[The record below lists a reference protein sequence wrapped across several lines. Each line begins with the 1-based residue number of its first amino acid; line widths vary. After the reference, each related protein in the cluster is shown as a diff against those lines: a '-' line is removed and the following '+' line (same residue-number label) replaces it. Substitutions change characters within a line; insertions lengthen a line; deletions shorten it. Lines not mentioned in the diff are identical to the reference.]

1 MGLENAGLLFLP
13 TTLAP
18 ADSPFLKPSWAGN
31 RTAKEPPRGGGHG
44 AGRAGFARSPLP
56 ISNRF
61 PRRFA
66 ARLKQPREKE
76 GGNLFLGW
84 LLRFSL
90 AEGQEVPL
98 AADRGEEEQLE
109 WKSPARIRDT
119 RRGNRRGRPEVQT
132 RWLQEAS
139 ARLAWDSPKQVQ
151 SGSRRGA
158 VQRRGIQRERW
169 NNISEQ
175 RDKEQHGPSRCR
187 AERKISNRSRRNNF
201 HPNIIF
207 FKCGNEIKD
216 WRVAASLLLTTC
228 EVG

>member
-98 AADRGEEEQLE
+98 AADRGEEEQFEARRPGLSACWHLKGGGVGVE
-109 WKSPARIRDT
+109 ISSQDPGHPKREPPREARSPNPLAPRGLRKTSLGFSQTSSKRI
-119 RRGNRRGRPEVQT
+119 
-132 RWLQEAS
+132 
-139 ARLAWDSPKQVQ
+139 
-151 SGSRRGA
+151 
-158 VQRRGIQRERW
+158 
-169 NNISEQ
+169 
-175 RDKEQHGPSRCR
+175 
-187 AERKISNRSRRNNF
+187 
-201 HPNIIF
+201 
-207 FKCGNEIKD
+207 
-216 WRVAASLLLTTC
+216 
-228 EVG
+228 